1 MASWPNLVTI
11 STEPSQAGPAY
22 SALSLYTHN
31 VPYVFVMFCVCLLTI
46 FLIKLLLE
54 PDQAYFGICLYLYL
68 YSHLNL
74 MFCICLLTLFLIMLL
89 LVILSQISKQPCGS
103 SVAWSECRIV
113 PEASAH
119 SVWDT
124 CVYLDS
130 QLQNLYFCICNKDL
144 NSISTAICI
153 WITFDVI

>member
-1 MASWPNLVTI
+1 MYL
-11 STEPSQAGPAY
+11 
-22 SALSLYTHN
+22 LYL
-31 VPYVFVMFCVCLLTI
+31 YLMFCVCLLAI

-54 PDQAYFGICLYLYL
+54 PDKAYFGICLYLYL

-113 PEASAH
+113 QEASAH

-130 QLQNLYFCICNKDL
+130 QLQNLYFCICNMKL
-144 NSISTAICI
+144 ISISTARFLKSTTAATVVGGPK
-153 WITFDVI
+153 TFGRTKKLEDQKT